1 MAWDNEQWLGFSD
14 PTPASPPFQECNAGF
29 WPDLTLTGRAFAL
42 RSDYNCCTVKF
53 CFLNPITISRMQLV
67 PLDEWDER
75 GCSSPAELGVA
86 PEAPCLATWV
96 RHLVPRM
103 KCSPWDLVLHYP

>member
-53 CFLNPITISRMQLV
+53 CFLNPITIQYLA
-67 PLDEWDER
+67 
-75 GCSSPAELGVA
+75 CSSFLWMNGMSAGVA
-86 PEAPCLATWV
+86 PQ
-96 RHLVPRM
+96 R
-103 KCSPWDLVLHYP
+103 SSG